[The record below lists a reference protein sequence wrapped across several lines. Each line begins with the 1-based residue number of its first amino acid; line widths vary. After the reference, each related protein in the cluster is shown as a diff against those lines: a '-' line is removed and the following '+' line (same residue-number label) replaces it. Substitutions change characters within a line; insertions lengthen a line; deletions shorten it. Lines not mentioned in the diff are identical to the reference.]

1 MDDAALPA
9 GWRLWNEEPG
19 GRAILAFR
27 PDVFDGDGF
36 PEACLPT
43 IYLTNG
49 SRRARPGAG
58 GRETDEWH
66 VVLYL
71 EPEIEVRAAA
81 ETHDDRDRAVAAALD
96 LAERFAAGGIDYRAA
111 YQVPRGAYFERL
123 DDLVG
128 DGPGADVG

>member
-1 MDDAALPA
+1 MDEAALPA

-19 GRAILAFR
+19 GRVILAFR
-27 PDVFDGDGF
+27 PDVFDGDRL

-71 EPEIEVRAAA
+71 EPEVEMRAAA

-96 LAERFAAGGIDYRAA
+96 LAERFAAGRVDYREP
-111 YQVPRGAYFERL
+111 YQVPREAYFERL
-123 DDLVG
+123 DDVVG
-128 DGPGADVG
+128 DDPDD